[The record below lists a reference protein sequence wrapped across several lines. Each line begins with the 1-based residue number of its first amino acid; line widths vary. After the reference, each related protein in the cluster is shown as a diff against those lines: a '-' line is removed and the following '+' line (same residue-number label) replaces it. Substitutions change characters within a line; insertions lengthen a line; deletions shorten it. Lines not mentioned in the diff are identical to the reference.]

1 MHTLV
6 KSMQRGFFMGKRQ
19 LERIMTALILA
30 GAFYVGRLGAQMMEM
45 HERITQAVSGEVKE
59 YRIVVDAGHGGF
71 DSGKVGIGNILEKE
85 INLAIARK
93 VQENLEAAGIE
104 VVMTRESDQG
114 LYDENEENKKQQD
127 MKKRCEMINE
137 SGADLAV
144 SIHQNSYTEEYV
156 CGPQVFYYES
166 SVEGKKL
173 AEAVQSS
180 LNDLLEVDRPR
191 KVKGNTSYYLLKRSS
206 GTLVIVEC
214 GFLTNPE
221 EAQKLQTKE
230 YQEKVAAAV
239 SEGIRTYL
247 NAQ

>member
-1 MHTLV
+1 MKKHIAQTVMALLLLV
-6 KSMQRGFFMGKRQ
+6 SAFFLSK
-19 LERIMTALILA
+19 E
-30 GAFYVGRLGAQMMEM
+30 GAQLANG
-45 HERITQAVSGEVKE
+45 TPKE
-59 YRIVVDAGHGGF
+59 SKGVIVVDSGHGGI
-71 DSGKVGIGNILEKE
+71 DPGVIGQNEVKEKE
-85 INLAIARK
+85 INLAIAKKLERLLKVAGYDVIMTRKKDEGLYEENSPNKK
-93 VQENLEAAGIE
+93 VQ
-104 VVMTRESDQG
+104 
-114 LYDENEENKKQQD
+114 D
-127 MKKRCEMINE
+127 MQKRCEIIKENHP
-137 SGADLAV
+137 LLTV
-144 SIHQNSYTEEYV
+144 SIHQNSYPDEQV

>member
-1 MHTLV
+1 MKKYRIELTMACLLLV
-6 KSMQRGFFMGKRQ
+6 CFYLLSRQAAVISVNQTERGAQKAAGP
-19 LERIMTALILA
+19 LIL
-30 GAFYVGRLGAQMMEM
+30 
-45 HERITQAVSGEVKE
+45 
-59 YRIVVDAGHGGF
+59 VDAGHGGS
-71 DSGKVGIGNILEKE
+71 DPGMIGMGGLEEKGINLSISLFLRDTLEKSGYSV
-85 INLAIARK
+85 I
-93 VQENLEAAGIE
+93 
-104 VVMTRESDQG
+104 MTREEDKG
-114 LYDENEENKKQQD
+114 LYDSSAANKKAQD
-127 MKKRCEMINE
+127 MQRRIAMIRE
-137 SGADLAV
+137 YAPVLSV
-144 SIHQNSYTEEYV
+144 SIHQNSYQDEGV
-156 CGPQVFYYES
+156 HGPQVFYYES

-180 LNDLLEVDRPR
+180 LNNQLEVDRPR
-191 KVKGNTSYYLLKRSS
+191 EVKGNTSYYLLKRSS

>member
-1 MHTLV
+1 MKKYRIELTMACLLLV
-6 KSMQRGFFMGKRQ
+6 CFYLLSRQAAVISVNQTERGTQKV
-19 LERIMTALILA
+19 ASPLIL
-30 GAFYVGRLGAQMMEM
+30 
-45 HERITQAVSGEVKE
+45 
-59 YRIVVDAGHGGF
+59 VDAGHGGS
-71 DSGKVGIGNILEKE
+71 DPGMIGVGGLEEKGINLSISLLLRDTLEKSGYSV
-85 INLAIARK
+85 I
-93 VQENLEAAGIE
+93 
-104 VVMTRESDQG
+104 MTREEDKG
-114 LYDENEENKKQQD
+114 LYDSSAANKKAQD
-127 MKKRCEMINE
+127 MQRRIAMIRE
-137 SGADLAV
+137 HMPVLSV
-144 SIHQNSYTEEYV
+144 SIHQNSYHDAGV
-156 CGPQVFYYES
+156 HGPQVFYYES

-191 KVKGNTSYYLLKRSS
+191 EVKGNTSYYLLKRSS
-206 GTLVIVEC
+206 GILVIVEC

>member
-1 MHTLV
+1 MKKYRIELTMACLLLV
-6 KSMQRGFFMGKRQ
+6 CFYLLSRQAAVISVNQTERGTQK
-19 LERIMTALILA
+19 AASPLIL
-30 GAFYVGRLGAQMMEM
+30 
-45 HERITQAVSGEVKE
+45 
-59 YRIVVDAGHGGF
+59 VDAGHGGS
-71 DSGKVGIGNILEKE
+71 DPGMIGVGGLEEKGINLSISLLLRDTLEKSGYSV
-85 INLAIARK
+85 I
-93 VQENLEAAGIE
+93 
-104 VVMTRESDQG
+104 MTREEDKG
-114 LYDENEENKKQQD
+114 LYDSSAVNKKAQD
-127 MKKRCEMINE
+127 MQRRIAMIRE
-137 SGADLAV
+137 HMPVLSV
-144 SIHQNSYTEEYV
+144 SIHQNSYHDAGV
-156 CGPQVFYYES
+156 HGPQVFYYES

>member
-1 MHTLV
+1 MKKYRIELTMACLLLV
-6 KSMQRGFFMGKRQ
+6 CFYLLSRQAAVISVNQTERGTQKV
-19 LERIMTALILA
+19 ASPLIL
-30 GAFYVGRLGAQMMEM
+30 
-45 HERITQAVSGEVKE
+45 
-59 YRIVVDAGHGGF
+59 VDAGHGGS
-71 DSGKVGIGNILEKE
+71 DPGMIGMGGLEEKGINLSISLFLRDTLEKSGYSV
-85 INLAIARK
+85 I
-93 VQENLEAAGIE
+93 
-104 VVMTRESDQG
+104 MTREEDKG
-114 LYDENEENKKQQD
+114 LYDSSAANKKAQD
-127 MKKRCEMINE
+127 MQRRIAMIRE
-137 SGADLAV
+137 HMPVLSV
-144 SIHQNSYTEEYV
+144 SIHQNSYHDAGV
-156 CGPQVFYYES
+156 HGPQVFYYES

-191 KVKGNTSYYLLKRSS
+191 EVKGNTSYYLLKRSS
-206 GTLVIVEC
+206 GILVIVEC

>member
-1 MHTLV
+1 MKKHIAQTVMALLLLV
-6 KSMQRGFFMGKRQ
+6 SVFFLSK
-19 LERIMTALILA
+19 E
-30 GAFYVGRLGAQMMEM
+30 GAQLANG
-45 HERITQAVSGEVKE
+45 TPKE
-59 YRIVVDAGHGGF
+59 SKGVIVVDSGHGGI
-71 DSGKVGIGNILEKE
+71 DPGVIGQNELKEKE
-85 INLAIARK
+85 INLAIAKKLERLLKAAGYDVIMTRKKDEGLYEENSPNKK
-93 VQENLEAAGIE
+93 VQ
-104 VVMTRESDQG
+104 
-114 LYDENEENKKQQD
+114 D
-127 MKKRCEMINE
+127 MQKRCEIIKENHP
-137 SGADLAV
+137 LLTV
-144 SIHQNSYTEEYV
+144 SIHQNSYPDEQV

-191 KVKGNTSYYLLKRSS
+191 EVKGNTSYYLLKRSS
-206 GTLVIVEC
+206 GILVIVEC

>member
-1 MHTLV
+1 MKKYRIELTMACLLLV
-6 KSMQRGFFMGKRQ
+6 CFYLLSRQAAVISVNQTERGTQKV
-19 LERIMTALILA
+19 ASPLIL
-30 GAFYVGRLGAQMMEM
+30 
-45 HERITQAVSGEVKE
+45 
-59 YRIVVDAGHGGF
+59 VDAGHGGS
-71 DSGKVGIGNILEKE
+71 DPGMIGVGGLEEKGINLSISLLLRDTLEKSGYSV
-85 INLAIARK
+85 I
-93 VQENLEAAGIE
+93 
-104 VVMTRESDQG
+104 MTREEDKG
-114 LYDENEENKKQQD
+114 LYDSSAANKKVQD
-127 MKKRCEMINE
+127 MQRRIAMIRE
-137 SGADLAV
+137 HMPVLSV
-144 SIHQNSYTEEYV
+144 SIHQNSYHDAGV
-156 CGPQVFYYES
+156 HGPQVFYYES

-191 KVKGNTSYYLLKRSS
+191 EVKGNTSYYLLKRSS
-206 GTLVIVEC
+206 GILVIVEC

>member
-1 MHTLV
+1 ML
-6 KSMQRGFFMGKRQ
+6 S
-19 LERIMTALILA
+19 
-30 GAFYVGRLGAQMMEM
+30 
-45 HERITQAVSGEVKE
+45 
-59 YRIVVDAGHGGF
+59 
-71 DSGKVGIGNILEKE
+71 
-85 INLAIARK
+85 
-93 VQENLEAAGIE
+93 
-104 VVMTRESDQG
+104 
-114 LYDENEENKKQQD
+114 
-127 MKKRCEMINE
+127 
-137 SGADLAV
+137 V
-144 SIHQNSYTEEYV
+144 SIHQNSYQDEGV
-156 CGPQVFYYES
+156 HGPQVFYYES

-180 LNDLLEVDRPR
+180 LNNQLEVDRPR
-191 KVKGNTSYYLLKRSS
+191 EVKGNTSYYLLKRSS

>member
-1 MHTLV
+1 MKKYRIELTMACLLLV
-6 KSMQRGFFMGKRQ
+6 CFYLLSRQ
-19 LERIMTALILA
+19 AAVISVNQTEQGAQKAAGPLIL
-30 GAFYVGRLGAQMMEM
+30 
-45 HERITQAVSGEVKE
+45 
-59 YRIVVDAGHGGF
+59 VDAGHGGS
-71 DSGKVGIGNILEKE
+71 DPGMIGVGGLEEKGINLSISLLLRDTLEKSGYSV
-85 INLAIARK
+85 I
-93 VQENLEAAGIE
+93 
-104 VVMTRESDQG
+104 MTREEDKG
-114 LYDENEENKKQQD
+114 LYDSSAANKKAQD
-127 MKKRCEMINE
+127 MQRRIAMIRE
-137 SGADLAV
+137 HMPVLSV
-144 SIHQNSYTEEYV
+144 SIHQNSYHDAGV
-156 CGPQVFYYES
+156 HGPQVFYYES

-191 KVKGNTSYYLLKRSS
+191 EVKGNTSYYLLKRSS

>member
-1 MHTLV
+1 MKKYRIELTMACLLLV
-6 KSMQRGFFMGKRQ
+6 CFYLLSRQAAVISVNQTERGAQKAAGP
-19 LERIMTALILA
+19 LIL
-30 GAFYVGRLGAQMMEM
+30 
-45 HERITQAVSGEVKE
+45 
-59 YRIVVDAGHGGF
+59 VDAGHGGS
-71 DSGKVGIGNILEKE
+71 DPGMIGVSGLEEKGINLSISLLLRDTLEKSGYSV
-85 INLAIARK
+85 I
-93 VQENLEAAGIE
+93 
-104 VVMTRESDQG
+104 MTREEDKG
-114 LYDENEENKKQQD
+114 LYDSSAANKKAQD
-127 MKKRCEMINE
+127 MQRRIAMIRE
-137 SGADLAV
+137 YAPVLSV
-144 SIHQNSYTEEYV
+144 SIHQNSYQDEGV
-156 CGPQVFYYES
+156 HGPQVFYYES

-180 LNDLLEVDRPR
+180 LNNQLEVDRPR
-191 KVKGNTSYYLLKRSS
+191 EVKGNTSYYLLKRSS

>member
-1 MHTLV
+1 MKKYRIELTMACLLLV
-6 KSMQRGFFMGKRQ
+6 CFYLLSRQAAVISVNQTERGTQK
-19 LERIMTALILA
+19 AASPLIL
-30 GAFYVGRLGAQMMEM
+30 
-45 HERITQAVSGEVKE
+45 
-59 YRIVVDAGHGGF
+59 VDAGHGGS
-71 DSGKVGIGNILEKE
+71 DPGMIGVGGLEEKGINLSISLFLRDTLEKSGYSV
-85 INLAIARK
+85 I
-93 VQENLEAAGIE
+93 
-104 VVMTRESDQG
+104 MTREEDKG
-114 LYDENEENKKQQD
+114 LYDSSAANKKAQD
-127 MKKRCEMINE
+127 MQRRIAMIRE
-137 SGADLAV
+137 HMPVLSV
-144 SIHQNSYTEEYV
+144 SIHQNSYHDAGV
-156 CGPQVFYYES
+156 HGPQVFYYES

>member
-1 MHTLV
+1 MKKYRVELTMACLLQV
-6 KSMQRGFFMGKRQ
+6 CFYLLSRQAAVISVNQTERGTQK
-19 LERIMTALILA
+19 ASSPLIL
-30 GAFYVGRLGAQMMEM
+30 
-45 HERITQAVSGEVKE
+45 
-59 YRIVVDAGHGGF
+59 VDAGHGGS
-71 DSGKVGIGNILEKE
+71 DPGMIGVGGLEEKGINLSISLLLRDTLEKSGYSV
-85 INLAIARK
+85 I
-93 VQENLEAAGIE
+93 
-104 VVMTRESDQG
+104 MTREEDKG
-114 LYDENEENKKQQD
+114 LYDSSAANKKAQD
-127 MKKRCEMINE
+127 MQRRIAMIRE
-137 SGADLAV
+137 HMPVLSV
-144 SIHQNSYTEEYV
+144 SIHQNSYHDAGV
-156 CGPQVFYYES
+156 HGPQVFYYES

-191 KVKGNTSYYLLKRSS
+191 EVKGNTSYYLLKRSS

-221 EAQKLQTKE
+221 EAQKLQTKV